1 MGRDTTSGVT
11 DIGAGL
17 DLRERDAPI
26 RSAKSNFAENLRIR
40 SAYQFMCKNCR
51 SVVRDFLIA
60 RSQSA
65 KSPSPET
72 TPPPRPRSPMFTYLV
87 LIFLPFPILPTF
99 ASDLDPV

>member
-26 RSAKSNFAENLRIR
+26 RSAKS
-40 SAYQFMCKNCR
+40 
-51 SVVRDFLIA
+51 VVGDFLIA